1 MGSSKAPTITQP
13 DPAASV
19 VAAVAKDPETGDNAA
34 EQEAVRTRKRGIS
47 ATYQRYNSGN
57 SSSGGTGG
65 KGKLG
70 E

>member
-19 VAAVAKDPETGDNAA
+19 VAAVARDPDTADNSA

-47 ATYQRYNSGN
+47 ATYQRYGSTSDSGK
-57 SSSGGTGG
+57 T
-65 KGKLG
+65 KLG
-70 E
+70 A

>member
-1 MGSSKAPTITQP
+1 MGSSKAPTIVQP

-19 VAAVAKDPETGDNAA
+19 VAAVAKDPETGDNSA

-57 SSSGGTGG
+57 GNSGTGG
-65 KGKLG
+65 NGTLG